1 MDWTSQK
8 EDPEGDRRLGGVW
21 IGVWPLNQIPSAPL
35 NCASETPTPPLP
47 PHPAISLVF
56 ITVAVAFTVSYQT
69 EVFPVDP
76 HGSGPVRQ
84 KDFKVTPTLPSVQYR
99 SGGWVS
105 SNSPS
110 PNPDPWE
117 KHEKKEGHIC
127 VQQEV
132 EKKERSIFSLRLDVK
147 LLCCEQ
153 QDGTHS
159 STRQSKVSSWEGW
172 KHQRDLDTFQKMTR
186 LVWTLKNLYPPLPW
200 LPLMH
205 DLLHKIYLFT
215 EPNQRKMRSTLLGL
229 PLVRLRRLNN
239 KDDNN
244 DDDVFRTRSSPVVS
258 GRKGIR
264 GNWGAPGEPQRKQK
278 SALDELKWTISDR
291 PKSQALLRTV
301 FIKDTWDNFCT
312 NMAQITWGNVLTGG
326 TIGALMGTGR

>member
-1 MDWTSQK
+1 MNPPALLTDWTSQK

-21 IGVWPLNQIPSAPL
+21 VGVWPLNQVPLAAP
-35 NCASETPTPPLP
+35 NCASETPTPLLT

-76 HGSGPVRQ
+76 HGSGPVGQ
-84 KDFKVTPTLPSVQYR
+84 KDFKVTPTQYR

-117 KHEKKEGHIC
+117 KHGKKEGHIC

-153 QDGTHS
+153 QHGTHH
-159 STRQSKVSSWEGW
+159 STRQSKVSSWEGR
-172 KHQRDLDTFQKMTR
+172 KHQRDLDSFQKMTC
-186 LVWTLKNLYPPLPW
+186 LLSTLKSPFLSPLPW
-200 LPLMH
+200 LPFMH
-205 DLLHKIYLFT
+205 DLLHKICLFT

-229 PLVRLRRLNN
+229 ARVHLRRLNN
-239 KDDNN
+239 EDDNN

-258 GRKGIR
+258 GIKGIR
-264 GNWGAPGEPQRKQK
+264 GNWGAPGEPQRKQMNHVWQNK
-278 SALDELKWTISDR
+278 ESSSVTDSVHKRHVGQFL
-291 PKSQALLRTV
+291 
-301 FIKDTWDNFCT
+301 N
-312 NMAQITWGNVLTGG
+312 
-326 TIGALMGTGR
+326 